1 MMKSTLEETKF
12 IVRRVL
18 DYLSNK
24 RAVFEPNGIEFHYR
38 DMSVRK
44 CITVYIKHSIGN
56 SQYIEDF
63 IDEIADTIYSGYGGY
78 E

>member
-1 MMKSTLEETKF
+1 MNVTTDEIKF
-12 IVRRVL
+12 IVRCVL
-18 DYLSNK
+18 GYLADK
-24 RAVFEPNGIEFHYR
+24 RAVFEPSGIAFHYR

-44 CITVYIKHSIGN
+44 CITVYVNHSIGN

-63 IDEIADTIYSGYGGY
+63 IDEIADIIYSGYGGG

>member
-1 MMKSTLEETKF
+1 MKTTMEETKF
-12 IVRRVL
+12 IVRCVL
-18 DYLSNK
+18 DYLAEK
-24 RAVFEPNGIEFHYR
+24 RAMFEPNGIAFYYR

-44 CITVYIKHSIGN
+44 CITVYVNHSIGN

-63 IDEIADTIYSGYGGY
+63 IDEIAGIIYSGYGGD